1 MGFPVAQQQVF
12 CWARFSSIMHRI
24 CRLPAAPRDV
34 ADGLCA
40 KMAANQRAEAATVR
54 NQGDAAWL
62 AAGSGRRRR
71 REEWLGGGSS
81 GAESSKSMPML
92 FFVIQK
98 QPLLSTSD
106 SIHICLFAKI
116 SNKHTLIIHRGQ
128 LTASPRCHLHSSVLQ
143 TPILP
148 NAHRIY
154 RLHIP
159 VRACSTMQALRADA
173 RVKFR
178 LARFPSE
185 VGILACVN
193 ARSGVG
199 RSLENRKLEL
209 LNLAPSCYKCSPQL
223 QMPSTSAASS
233 VAAWEIR
240 NEWRS

>member
-1 MGFPVAQQQVF
+1 V
-12 CWARFSSIMHRI
+12 H
-24 CRLPAAPRDV
+24 
-34 ADGLCA
+34 
-40 KMAANQRAEAATVR
+40 
-54 NQGDAAWL
+54 NQGDGAWL
-62 AAGSGRRRR
+62 AAGAGRRRQCQGER
-71 REEWLGGGSS
+71 LGGWSS

-92 FFVIQK
+92 SIVIQK

-116 SNKHTLIIHRGQ
+116 SNKHTLIIHRG
-128 LTASPRCHLHSSVLQ
+128 LLIASPRCHLYSSVLQ

-154 RLHIP
+154 CLHIP

-185 VGILACVN
+185 IGILACVN

-209 LNLAPSCYKCSPQL
+209 LNLAPSCEEKKL
-223 QMPSTSAASS
+223 K
-233 VAAWEIR
+233 
-240 NEWRS
+240 